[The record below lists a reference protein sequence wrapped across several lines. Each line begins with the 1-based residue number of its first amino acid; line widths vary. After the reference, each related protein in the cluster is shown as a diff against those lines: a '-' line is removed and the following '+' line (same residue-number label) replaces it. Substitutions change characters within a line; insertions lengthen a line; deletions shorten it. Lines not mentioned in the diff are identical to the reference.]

1 LVPGLDLF
9 RQSFGSPL
17 EEAISQGLDEAVV
30 SEEASQDFLSRV
42 DDYVAGLLTPERFD
56 QLRARLDAVL
66 KEKTFEDKW
75 VPFVYLLAQYMAEPD
90 AAKTER
96 YFLVNAFLGEFQYV
110 GKEITEASR

>member
-1 LVPGLDLF
+1 PGLDLF